1 MNRALPLALP
11 FAVLSLF
18 TLGCE
23 GGVETL
29 NTLAPRIE
37 MPDCQPG
44 GDCGVNVGDAVAGTT
59 KLLEVEITN
68 DGDAVLTIDSVVLS
82 EATDPAFTVVAAP
95 ESLEAGETGFIEIR
109 FTPTVQ
115 GEVGGAFIIRSDA
128 SNVVCSDAT
137 DCRAEGEGPVLRDLR
152 LSLDGRGIAG
162 GIPELTLDKVACDFG
177 NVGLGA
183 SGLCT
188 ISIGNDGDGD
198 LLVDTVRVMETAK
211 ASGSV
216 GDVFA
221 YTAPEGQGIAP
232 GTRASINVT
241 FYPDAVGSYASVM
254 ELFTNDPD
262 SPSVQIAL
270 TGQQIDAPTCGVRI
284 AAVNNIP
291 VNGVEQVEP
300 LDDVILSAL
309 TSTPGSADAPIT
321 GVTWSF
327 VERPTGSTLTFA
339 SPGEMT
345 TGFTFADGVLGV
357 DLAGHYRIAAQVTD
371 ANGTVS
377 ENLCEV
383 AFDAVPE
390 ENLLVQLGW
399 DTPTGDM
406 DVHLL
411 KMTDAGFCTTYG
423 QPDSLAQDCGDT
435 FGTNDCNFSN
445 CTFGG
450 LDWDGSGSY
459 DTAGD
464 PSLDI
469 DDLCGFGPENI
480 TLPTPEPGQY
490 LVAIHYWSPSC
501 GGGAAPVGN
510 TVRVFLGGVLAYEG
524 YAQLGV
530 DEWWEAAIVHW
541 PGAGGEPC
549 VEPIDQPGSC
559 G

>member
-1 MNRALPLALP
+1 MTRALPLVLP
-11 FAVLSLF
+11 AACLSLLTF
-18 TLGCE
+18 GCE

-37 MPDCQPG
+37 MPACQPG
-44 GDCGVNVGDAVAGTT
+44 GSCGVNIGDAVAGTT

-68 DGDAVLTIDSVVLS
+68 DGDAVLTIDSVRLS
-82 EATDPAFTVVAAP
+82 ETTDPAFTIVAAP
-95 ESLEAGETGFIEIR
+95 ESLEAGEAGTIDIR

-115 GEVGGAFIIRSDA
+115 GEVRGAFIIRSDA
-128 SNVVCSDAT
+128 SNVVCNEDT
-137 DCRAEGEGPVLRDLR
+137 DCRAEGEGPVLRHLR
-152 LSLDGRGIAG
+152 LTLDGRGIAG

-177 NVGLGA
+177 SVGIGA
-183 SGLCT
+183 SALCT
-188 ISIGNDGDGD
+188 ISLGNDGDGD
-198 LLVDTVRVMETAK
+198 LLVDTVRVMESSK
-211 ASGSV
+211 ASGSA

-241 FYPDAVGSYASVM
+241 FYPDAVGTYASIM
-254 ELFTNDPD
+254 EVLTNDPAQ
-262 SPSVQIAL
+262 PSVQIAL
-270 TGQQIDAPTCGVRI
+270 TGQQIDAPTCNIRI

-291 VNGVEQVEP
+291 VNGVEEVEP
-300 LDDVILSAL
+300 LDDVIVSAL
-309 TSTPGSADAPIT
+309 TSTPGSADAPIA
-321 GVTWSF
+321 GVTWTF
-327 VERPTGSTLTFA
+327 VERPSGSTLEFA
-339 SPGEMT
+339 SPGAMT

-371 ANGTVS
+371 SNGTVS

-383 AFDAVPE
+383 AFNAVPQ

-399 DTPTGDM
+399 DAPTGDM
-406 DVHLL
+406 DVHLV
-411 KMTDAGFCTTYG
+411 KMDNGGFCSTYG
-423 QPDSLAQDCGDT
+423 EADSLAQNCGDV
-435 FGTNDCNFSN
+435 FGTTDCNFSN
-445 CTFGG
+445 CTLGG
-450 LDWDGSGSY
+450 LDWDQDGAY
-459 DTAGD
+459 DTEGD

-524 YAQLGV
+524 YKSLVV

-541 PGAGGEPC
+541 PGPGGTPC
-549 VEPIDQPGSC
+549 VEPVDQPGTC
-559 G
+559 N